1 MNERVRKMLGFLGL
15 VEDDYS
21 DYPAMDRPYYDEE
34 PQPEPVRARDNRPRT
49 VIPPNAYQHS
59 APAPAPAPAPVPRSS
74 SVSVLN
80 SGPVVARPRP
90 VPAPPGGLRGMTPM
104 AEVEILHPVT
114 FDECQAIA
122 DNLRNGRASV
132 VVLTDAP
139 AEVRRRLLDFT
150 SGCVY
155 AFLAKIETLEK
166 GRVYMTYPAS
176 VGVSPEVRAAL
187 KSSNYRSV
195 E

>member
-21 DYPAMDRPYYDEE
+21 DYPAMERPYYDDE
-34 PQPEPVRARDNRPRT
+34 PQTEPVRSRDARPRSVT
-49 VIPPNAYQHS
+49 PPYQNVP
-59 APAPAPAPAPVPRSS
+59 PAPAPAPAPTPRTS

-80 SGPVVARPRP
+80 SGPVVPRPRP

-104 AEVEILHPVT
+104 AEVEILRPVT

-132 VVLTDAP
+132 VVLTEAP

-166 GRVYMTYPAS
+166 GRVYLTYPAS
-176 VGVSPEVRAAL
+176 VRVSPEVRAAL
-187 KSSNYRSV
+187 KASNYRSV

>member
-1 MNERVRKMLGFLGL
+1 MNERWRKALGFLGL

-21 DYPAMDRPYYDEE
+21 DYPAMERPFFEDE
-34 PQPEPVRARDNRPRT
+34 PQPEPVRARNERPRT
-49 VIPPNAYQHS
+49 MAPPSPYQN
-59 APAPAPAPAPVPRSS
+59 PAPVPRTS

-80 SGPVVARPRP
+80 AGSVTPRPRP

-104 AEVEILHPVT
+104 AEVEILRPTT

-132 VVLTDAP
+132 VVLTEAP
-139 AEVRRRLLDFT
+139 SEVRRRLLDFT
-150 SGCVY
+150 SWCVY

-166 GRVYMTYPAS
+166 GRVYLTYPAS
-176 VGVSPEVRAAL
+176 VRVSPEVRAAL
-187 KSSNYRSV
+187 KASNYRSV

>member
-1 MNERVRKMLGFLGL
+1 MNERWRKALGFLGL

-21 DYPAMDRPYYDEE
+21 DYPAMERPFFEDE
-34 PQPEPVRARDNRPRT
+34 PQPEPVRARNERPRT
-49 VIPPNAYQHS
+49 MAPPSPYQN
-59 APAPAPAPAPVPRSS
+59 PAPVPRTS

-80 SGPVVARPRP
+80 AGSVTPRPRP

-104 AEVEILHPVT
+104 AEVEILRPTT

-132 VVLTDAP
+132 VVLTEAP
-139 AEVRRRLLDFT
+139 SEVRRRLLDFT

-166 GRVYMTYPAS
+166 GRVYLTYPAS
-176 VGVSPEVRAAL
+176 VRVSPEVRAAL
-187 KSSNYRSV
+187 KASNYRSV